1 MTDDISRKAGDL
13 HLARIEGV
21 RQAMATR
28 EGRALLLRLLLAE
41 SRFLMI
47 VTSGVAADELN
58 HFEGRRAVGAKLYSL
73 LAEQDKRNII
83 VLMED
88 E

>member
-1 MTDDISRKAGDL
+1 MADDSSRKARDM
-13 HLARIEGV
+13 HLAQVEGV

-28 EGRALLLRLLLAE
+28 EGRSLLRLLLTE

-47 VTSGVAADELN
+47 VTSGVAADDLN
-58 HFEGRRAVGAKLYSL
+58 HFEGRRAVGAKLFAL

-83 VLMED
+83 TLMED

>member
-1 MTDDISRKAGDL
+1 MTDDSSRKAGDL

-28 EGRALLLRLLLAE
+28 EGRALLRLLLAE

>member
-1 MTDDISRKAGDL
+1 MADDSSRKSRDL
-13 HLARIEGV
+13 HLAQVEGV

-28 EGRALLLRLLLAE
+28 EGRALLRMLLAE

-47 VTSGVAADELN
+47 VTSGVAADDLN
-58 HFEGRRAVGAKLYSL
+58 HFEGRRAVGAKLYAL
-73 LAEQDKRNII
+73 LAGQDKRNII
-83 VLMED
+83 TLMED